1 MRRIDLTDIAR
12 TIVTVALGG
21 IGAAAGFTHT
31 HDWANAHWQ
40 HGWLAW
46 ADAVVIE
53 GLAIVAGFEVHRD
66 HQAGR
71 KGRKALVP
79 QAVLVAAFLI
89 QMTAQ
94 VSQAEPT
101 PAGWLLAAMPALGFL
116 TVVKLIM
123 RRLPPRQ
130 SPAPSEQPAPTG
142 PWSADREINQVTA
155 VRIDTPNKTVQTRQT
170 EVDQT
175 TRPAIGTATRLPVPV
190 RTKLTAL
197 ASQAREEGRMITVEE
212 IRRTITLP
220 DSMLTQLVA
229 ELNGT
234 HPEAMS

>member
-1 MRRIDLTDIAR
+1 MRAPDLTAVAR
-12 TIVTVALGG
+12 TIVTLALAG

-53 GLAIVAGFEVHRD
+53 GMAIVAGFEVHRD

-71 KGRKALVP
+71 KGRAALIP
-79 QAVLVAAFLI
+79 QAVLVVAFLI

-123 RRLPPRQ
+123 RRM
-130 SPAPSEQPAPTG
+130 PAPTE
-142 PWSADREINQVTA
+142 PPAADQADTVHEVNQVTA
-155 VRIDTPNKTVQTRQT
+155 IRTDTAPVVTPAPATVQRLP
-170 EVDQT
+170 
-175 TRPAIGTATRLPVPV
+175 RPANTMATRLPAPIRSKITTMASAAHEQG
-190 RTKLTAL
+190 RT
-197 ASQAREEGRMITVEE
+197 ITVEE

-229 ELNGT
+229 ELNAT
-234 HPEAMS
+234 HQEA